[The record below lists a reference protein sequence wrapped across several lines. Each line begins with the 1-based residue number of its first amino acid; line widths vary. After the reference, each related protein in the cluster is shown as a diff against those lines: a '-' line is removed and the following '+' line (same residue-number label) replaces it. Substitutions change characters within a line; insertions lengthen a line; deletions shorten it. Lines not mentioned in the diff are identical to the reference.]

1 MNIMKNSMKILLI
14 AVIALLGFVSC
25 QKDDVKMTVHPVAQ
39 SETVKIEISSP
50 DVMDT
55 KTIGDGNKVK
65 EVYYTAFVDGKP
77 VVSLQNKATLV
88 NGKATL
94 DLNLIKNVR
103 YQFVFWAQVVPTD
116 GEVSPYDLTEFY
128 TRSLVKVDYRGQAN
142 DDNRDAF
149 CAMHEILVQGP
160 VDETVYLRRPFAQI
174 NFGASDYDML
184 KYLELHT
191 GMESETFVYS
201 IPDVLNVLDGSVSS
215 SGQSLNDVHFSL
227 SPIPSGE
234 DEYIT
239 VAGNQ
244 YGYVNM
250 NYVLASEIGETV
262 SVKLKMVNGSSIWET
277 AVLPNIP
284 VRRNYR
290 TNIVGDLFV
299 ENAVLQII
307 VEPGFEDP
315 DFIVK

>member
-1 MNIMKNSMKILLI
+1 M
-14 AVIALLGFVSC
+14 
-25 QKDDVKMTVHPVAQ
+25 
-39 SETVKIEISSP
+39 
-50 DVMDT
+50 
-55 KTIGDGNKVK
+55 
-65 EVYYTAFVDGKP
+65 
-77 VVSLQNKATLV
+77 
-88 NGKATL
+88 
-94 DLNLIKNVR
+94 
-103 YQFVFWAQVVPTD
+103 
-116 GEVSPYDLTEFY
+116 
-128 TRSLVKVDYRGQAN
+128 
-142 DDNRDAF
+142 
-149 CAMHEILVQGP
+149 
-160 VDETVYLRRPFAQI
+160 
-174 NFGASDYDML
+174 
-184 KYLELHT
+184 
-191 GMESETFVYS
+191 
-201 IPDVLNVLDGSVSS
+201 
-215 SGQSLNDVHFSL
+215 NDVHFSL

-307 VEPGFEDP
+307 VEPGFKDP